1 MITRTVNISS
11 EQLAAIIQA
20 NIAIDDIIEGNINA
34 DIVEELKEINPIIA
48 DFAFNAEETKKNAP
62 VSTA

>member
-34 DIVEELKEINPIIA
+34 DIVEELREINPIIA
-48 DFAFNAEETKKNAP
+48 DFAFNA
-62 VSTA
+62 